1 TAADRMGGVARGV
14 AGFRSGWRT
23 SDANFDADRKAQKEA
38 ENANDQRALLAA
50 RERGAWRRERQ
61 AAEKEWQKW
70 GEKLGRQLHDMGRT
84 LSLRR
89 DDPDEYNDE
98 SDYYAINILTTRER
112 GDVVKELRLDHLIHS
127 YWNPD
132 QPGKLYYDYEQ
143 VYAAVTERAAA
154 MSAKPTEVSLD
165 ELPGGDALL
174 AAFPPGISY
183 ERRTR
188 TLSVRRT
195 MQFSQLRRMLTIG
208 PHAAFG
214 EALFS
219 TWEQAWND
227 WKTAARRHGGV
238 VLTNLGSLPEGVTFP
253 PALARK
259 VHYDGVLK
267 ALVCTGSF

>member
-112 GDVVKELRLDHLIHS
+112 GEVVKELRLDHLIHS

-132 QPGKLYYDYEQ
+132 QPGKLYYDYEE
-143 VYAAVTERAAA
+143 VYAAGTERAAA
-154 MSAKPTEVSLD
+154 MSPKRTEVPLED
-165 ELPGGDALL
+165 LPGGAFLR
-174 AAFPPGISY
+174 AEFPPGVNYDPKARKIW
-183 ERRTR
+183 
-188 TLSVRRT
+188 VRGT
-195 MQFSQLRRMLTIG
+195 MQYDQLRRLLTIG
-208 PHAAFG
+208 PHAEFAD
-214 EALFS
+214 AMVS

-227 WKTAARRHGGV
+227 WARAARRHGGV
-238 VLTNLGSLPEGVTFP
+238 VLSDLSGLPEGITFP
-253 PALARK
+253 EELGRK
-259 VHYDGVLK
+259 VHYDSVL
-267 ALVCTGSF
+267 